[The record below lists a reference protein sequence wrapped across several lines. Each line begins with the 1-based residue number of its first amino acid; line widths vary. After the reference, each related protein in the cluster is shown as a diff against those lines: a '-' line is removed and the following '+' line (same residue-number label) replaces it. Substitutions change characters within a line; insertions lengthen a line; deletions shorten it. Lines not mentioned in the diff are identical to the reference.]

1 MSDSTEES
9 YDDGD
14 LVVRKVFYITVISTV
29 TFCTV
34 VFAFIL

>member
-1 MSDSTEES
+1 MSNSTEES

-14 LVVRKVFYITVISTV
+14 LVARKVFYITVISAV